1 MIELNEKEREMYE
14 YIAECIRCE
23 GYAPSVRD
31 IQSQLSIK
39 STATVHSYLGR
50 LERAGYIIREQGK
63 SRTIRIREE
72 DDRFGDTVRIPIL
85 GRVTAGIPILAEQQL
100 EGYIKLPLGKVKY
113 NNNEIFAL
121 RVKGES
127 MIEAG
132 IMDGDIV
139 VVRRTQYA
147 ENGTIVVAMVDDEA
161 TVKQFYRENGHFRL
175 QPRNP
180 DMNPIIVD
188 EVAILGI
195 VVACT
200 RYYESF

>member
-14 YIAECIRCE
+14 YIAECIRSE